1 MRVYDFNRTKIL
13 ATLGPATNS
22 LDKVRALIRAGADC
36 FRLNF
41 SHADGPAMRPV
52 IDMIREA
59 SRMEDVDIPILAD
72 IQGPKLRIGRMPKEG
87 VLLREGE
94 EYLLTQRPLELGN
107 EKEAYSPY
115 EFLAKDVRPGA
126 RVLLADGSLEL
137 RCERVEG
144 LDVFCRIV
152 NGGRLYS
159 NKGINLPGAAL
170 SVETLTDKDRR
181 DLAWLSETDVDM
193 VAISFVRR
201 GDDMRLARSL
211 LGKRR
216 AVMVAKLERP
226 EALERLDE
234 ILDASD
240 GVMVAR
246 GDLGVELPFEKV
258 PAMQRRILRRAAE
271 KGVWAVVATQMLGS
285 MVLNSRPSRAEVSD
299 VANAVLE
306 GADAVMLSEETAT
319 GEHPVQAVE
328 AMVRIA
334 REAEAVAMAPVPG
347 AIPVG
352 NFASAAAGA
361 AVQAAQQLG
370 ARAVVTL
377 SGSGLTALMVA
388 KQRPP
393 MPILALSTEPA
404 TRRRFNAL
412 WGVVPVPIEDRV
424 DMERQLAV
432 ADDFLVR
439 EGWARAGDPLVVA
452 AALPLGDRKQT
463 NTIRFHTV
471 RG

>member
-1 MRVYDFNRTKIL
+1 MHVYDFNRTKIL

-22 LDKVRALIRAGADC
+22 LEKVRALIRAGADC

-41 SHADGPAMRPV
+41 SHADGPAMRPLM
-52 IDMIREA
+52 DTIREA
-59 SRMEDVDIPILAD
+59 SRLEDADIPILAD
-72 IQGPKLRIGRMPKEG
+72 IQGPKLRIGRMPKAG

-94 EYLLTQRPLELGN
+94 PYTLTQRPLDEGN
-107 EKEAYSPY
+107 EREASSPY
-115 EFLAKDVRPGA
+115 EFLAQDVKPGT

-137 RCERVEG
+137 RCERVDG
-144 LDVFCRIV
+144 LDVHCRVV

-181 DLAWLSETDVDM
+181 DLAWLSDTDIDM

-201 GDDMRLARSL
+201 GDDLRLARSL
-211 LGKRR
+211 LGRRR
-216 AVMVAKLERP
+216 AVLVAKLERP

-234 ILDASD
+234 ILDAAD

-258 PAMQRRILRRAAE
+258 PVMQRRILRRAAE

-334 REAEAVAMAPVPG
+334 REAEGVAVTPG
-347 AIPVG
+347 VG
-352 NFASAAAGA
+352 PMPGVNFAAAAASA
-361 AVQAAQQLG
+361 AVQAAKQLG
-370 ARAVVTL
+370 ARAIVTL
-377 SGSGLTALMVA
+377 SGSGLTALMLA
-388 KQRPP
+388 KQRPD
-393 MPILALSTEPA
+393 MPILALSTAQA

-412 WGVVPVPIEDRV
+412 WGVVPVPIEDKV

-432 ADDFLVR
+432 ADAFLVN
-439 EGWARAGDPLVVA
+439 EGWARPGDAVVVA
-452 AALPLGDRKQT
+452 AALPLGEKKQT

-471 RG
+471 QG